1 MPSLQVFDRIN
12 HLDTDSRY
20 KLRSLPFTDYFG
32 EMDLTKEQ
40 KEERIALAK
49 NLEDVMTFFF
59 YLVLIQSEF
68 AYMGAISALEAK
80 DTFRERMLNTV
91 AQHMELNDEIRRQIE
106 NMVEETT
113 RVTIEHLVI
122 LQAIIGRG
130 ETNEAE
136 EYYLSDDRARFIA
149 EEESNTLFNI
159 TDYYKAIEL
168 GYSTKT
174 WVTMMDSRVRK
185 DHQKMEGETIP
196 INDLFLVGGNSYM
209 RFPRDEEYGASPKQ
223 IISCRCSITYNP

>member
-20 KLRSLPFTDYFG
+20 KLRSLPYETYFG

-80 DTFRERMLNTV
+80 DAFRERMLNTV

-122 LQAIIGRG
+122 LQTIIGRG

-159 TDYYKAIEL
+159 LDFYRAKEL
-168 GYSTKT
+168 GYTMKT
-174 WVTMMDSRVRK
+174 WVTMRDSRVRHSHRQV
-185 DHQKMEGETIP
+185 DGETIP
-196 INDLFLVGGNSYM
+196 IDSYFLVGNSLLLY
-209 RFPRDEEYGASPKQ
+209 PRSPCESLKEVVN
-223 IISCRCSITYNP
+223 CRCSIKYSF